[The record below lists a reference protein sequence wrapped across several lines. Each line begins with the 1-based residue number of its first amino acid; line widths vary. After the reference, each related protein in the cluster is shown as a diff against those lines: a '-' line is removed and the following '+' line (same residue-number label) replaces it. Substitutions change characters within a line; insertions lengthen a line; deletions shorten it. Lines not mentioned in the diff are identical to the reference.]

1 MKDRCDAVDEGGFIQ
16 MAGCCGN
23 VEQGRAA
30 EPYRSILNSC
40 HKPYRKQNVT
50 VIGFGRL
57 YRKAD
62 GTRRQMKR
70 RVRVEHSIS
79 V

>member
-1 MKDRCDAVDEGGFIQ
+1 MALYKWLDAVE
-16 MAGCCGN
+16 MWNRAGQLN
-23 VEQGRAA
+23 HTELNH
-30 EPYRSILNSC
+30 ILNSC